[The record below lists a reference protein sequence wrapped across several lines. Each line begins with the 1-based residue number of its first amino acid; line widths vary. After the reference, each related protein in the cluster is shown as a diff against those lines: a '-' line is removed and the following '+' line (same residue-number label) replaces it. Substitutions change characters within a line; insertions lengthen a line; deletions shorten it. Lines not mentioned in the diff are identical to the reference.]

1 MFQMALRDDFHVSVE
16 VHNLL
21 RRAKIFVK
29 SVPDSSSSP
38 PLMRGALTM
47 TQDGLELPS
56 NKDDS
61 REMIRSLDW
70 PGFRLCLPEG
80 RKALSFDE
88 DGACYEDQ
96 RTFDDAGNV
105 SFHRVQAGKDGLFGP
120 TMKSEPQSQALVSAI
135 KRLDQE
141 SPVETVSLTISCAGC
156 GTTIKSLDKLRRI
169 LPLPSVTWKDDRSG
183 HLLNSVGF
191 LQSRINVKS
200 VFSAGPFLPNFCEA
214 T

>member
-1 MFQMALRDDFHVSVE
+1 MFQMALRDGFHVSVE

-29 SVPDSSSSP
+29 SIPDSSSSP
-38 PLMRGALTM
+38 PVMRGALTM
-47 TQDGLELPS
+47 TQDGLELSS

-61 REMIRSLDW
+61 REIIRSLDW

-183 HLLNSVGF
+183 HLLNE
-191 LQSRINVKS
+191 
-200 VFSAGPFLPNFCEA
+200 FCGLLTIKDQCE
-214 T
+214 TCF